1 MNITNKSEATL
12 SLSTA
17 GLVTGIGLV
26 LMTVLALVA
35 MPSIQ
40 GLSAIDSA
48 GDLVKEIIKQETG
61 FRINIVI
68 VLVIVLL
75 DVMLA
80 WSMYLLVKPVNENLA
95 LLQGWLRMIY
105 AAVFAVALS
114 NLISITDLLQQTGAE
129 AQIASLMDGFMNGW
143 SLGLTIFGLHLVV
156 LGYVVIKSNYI
167 PKVIGYLVVLAG
179 AGYMIDSIGKILSA
193 DYALNVG
200 MFTFF
205 GEVLLGF
212 WLVFKARSLAVDG

>member
-1 MNITNKSEATL
+1 MNIINKSEGAI
-12 SLSTA
+12 SLSNA
-17 GLVTGIGLV
+17 GLITGIGLV

-40 GLSAIDSA
+40 GLSAINIAD
-48 GDLVKEIIKQETG
+48 DLVKEIIKQETG
-61 FRINIVI
+61 FRINIVL

-95 LLQGWLRMIY
+95 LLQGWLRMVY
-105 AAVFAVALS
+105 AAVFAAALG
-114 NLISITDLLQQTGAE
+114 NLISITDLLHQAGAE
-129 AQIASLMDGFMNGW
+129 VQIASLLDGFMNAW

-156 LGYVVIKSNYI
+156 LGYLIIKSTYI

-179 AGYMIDSIGKILSA
+179 AGYMIDSIGKILFA
-193 DYALNVG
+193 DYVLNVG

-212 WLVFKARSLAVDG
+212 WLVFKARSLAVDS